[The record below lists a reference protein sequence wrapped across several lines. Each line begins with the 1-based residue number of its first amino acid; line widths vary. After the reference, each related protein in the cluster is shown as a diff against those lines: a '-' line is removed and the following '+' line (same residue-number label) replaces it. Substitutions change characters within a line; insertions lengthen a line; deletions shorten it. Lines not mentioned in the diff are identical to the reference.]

1 MRNINKIL
9 ACLLAL
15 ITCACAHVY
24 AQESQQMSDSL
35 MVYFHQGKSDF
46 DPDFKGNGERY
57 EKFISRLQNMSAS
70 EARRVAKVR
79 IYSSASP
86 EGSVAFNEKLAQN
99 RAKSV
104 IERMHGSLMFQ
115 DSIVFIQHIT
125 EDWEGLARLAEND
138 PAVPSKAE
146 AMAIIRDAADP
157 DRKVRLQRL
166 DEGRAWQYL
175 YEKYFPQLRS
185 FRIYVYVRPTDEG
198 LKMASRIE
206 PVNAVPMKQ
215 LLLAQPSEP
224 QPEPQEPQW
233 TRELTLKTN
242 TLGWALA
249 HANIAVECD
258 IIPHLSL
265 AVPFYYSGGLDYFK
279 PTIKFRGIVL
289 QPELRYY
296 PRLQQEK
303 NDGFYVG
310 AHFGLGWYNYALNG
324 EFRIQDHKGRTP
336 AYGGGIGLG
345 YAMQFKKNPRWGME
359 FAVGGGVYKAKYDI
373 FYNEFNGPYEDT
385 AVEKVFF
392 GVDNASVSFTY
403 KFDLSRKGGNR

>member
-1 MRNINKIL
+1 
-9 ACLLAL
+9 
-15 ITCACAHVY
+15 
-24 AQESQQMSDSL
+24 MSDSL

-57 EKFISRLQNMSAS
+57 GKFISRLQNMSAS
-70 EARRVAKVR
+70 EARRVAKVQ

-185 FRIYVYVRPTDEG
+185 FRIYVYVRPTDDG

>member
-1 MRNINKIL
+1 MKNINKIL
-9 ACLLAL
+9 TFVLLFCAYA
-15 ITCACAHVY
+15 CACMHAN
-24 AQESQQMSDSL
+24 AQEQQMSDSL
-35 MVYFHQGKSDF
+35 MVYFRQGNSQF
-46 DPDFKGNGERY
+46 DLNYRQNGERY

-70 EARRVAKVR
+70 EARRVARVQ
-79 IYSSASP
+79 IFSSASP
-86 EGSVAFNEKLAQN
+86 EGSVRLNERLAIE

-104 IERMHGSLMFQ
+104 IEHMHDALSFQ
-115 DSIVFIQHIT
+115 DSIVFVQPIT
-125 EDWEGLARLAEND
+125 EDWEGLAALAEID
-138 PAVPSKAE
+138 PSVPSKAE
-146 AMAIIRDAADP
+146 ALAIIRNAADP

-185 FRIYVYVRPTDEG
+185 FRVYVYVRPAESG
-198 LKMASRIE
+198 LRMQTRIE
-206 PVNAVPMKQ
+206 QVNAVPMKQ
-215 LLLAQPSEP
+215 PLLAQPVQAE
-224 QPEPQEPQW
+224 PEPEVLEW
-233 TRELTLKTN
+233 SRELTLKTN

-373 FYNEFNGPYEDT
+373 FYNEPNGAYAEHGKHNT
-385 AVEKVFF
+385 FF
-392 GVDNASVSFTY
+392 GVDNAAISFTY
-403 KFDLSRKGGNR
+403 KFPIKKEGSK